1 MCACA
6 HTWSGAWPVEERDLF
21 PSSGPRAGSGP
32 SAFGGG
38 VSCIRE
44 GASHHP
50 WFGVG
55 AVLVGRGAR
64 GRCVGFS
71 PTLGLNQPGKIVG
84 CGEGTSGENRAKE

>member
-1 MCACA
+1 MRV
-6 HTWSGAWPVEERDLF
+6 HTRGVVRGPWRRGIYFPLLVHGPGRALPPV
-21 PSSGPRAGSGP
+21 A
-32 SAFGGG
+32 GG
-38 VSCIRE
+38 VICIRE
-44 GASHHP
+44 EASHHP
-50 WFGVG
+50 WFGAG